1 MFLGFSYE
9 KDFSSEPEAYL
20 AKFNGAQLNLFGQLW
35 LPYAVRSCKVTFNE
49 ILEIRKE
56 DKIAEQRLVKKQ
68 VSKQELSVEWK
79 IKGLLHHDAQ
89 FPTKTTNRVLTS
101 LKSIGYTFLRHFVF
115 TILWNSPSIVKIT
128 LPCHKVFDKFY

>member
-1 MFLGFSYE
+1 M
-9 KDFSSEPEAYL
+9 
-20 AKFNGAQLNLFGQLW
+20 
-35 LPYAVRSCKVTFNE
+35 RSCKVTFNE

-68 VSKQELSVEWK
+68 VSKQELSVEGK

-115 TILWNSPSIVKIT
+115 TIL
-128 LPCHKVFDKFY
+128 

>member
-1 MFLGFSYE
+1 MFRLFLRKRFFFRAWSI
-9 KDFSSEPEAYL
+9 SSKIQRSPTEP
-20 AKFNGAQLNLFGQLW
+20 FRTIW

-128 LPCHKVFDKFY
+128 LPCHKVFDTFY